1 MSLDPAKVIVQ
12 KDIEKPK
19 NKDELLSFICMMQ
32 SNAEFIPSFAK
43 EVSFLRNL
51 IKANKKFTWLKEH
64 DYAFKISYQNL
75 EKDY

>member
-1 MSLDPAKVIVQ
+1 MSLDPDKVIVQ
-12 KDIEKPK
+12 KGIEKPK
-19 NKDELLSFICMMQ
+19 NKDGLLSFICMMQ

-43 EVSFLRNL
+43 EVSLLRNL
-51 IKANKKFTWLKEH
+51 SKANKKFTWLKEH